1 VTLEAGD
8 TLLLVTDGIDEAL
21 DAAQTDCFGLE
32 RAREEI
38 QRRSALPAAE
48 AVERLCGAV
57 RRYTEPH
64 APADDLTVLMAR
76 ILPKT
81 TA

>member
-1 VTLEAGD
+1 MGRRAEVVYANGPDVTLETGD

-38 QRRSALPAAE
+38 QRHAALPVAE
-48 AVERLCGAV
+48 AVER
-57 RRYTEPH
+57 RT
-64 APADDLTVLMAR
+64 
-76 ILPKT
+76 
-81 TA
+81 